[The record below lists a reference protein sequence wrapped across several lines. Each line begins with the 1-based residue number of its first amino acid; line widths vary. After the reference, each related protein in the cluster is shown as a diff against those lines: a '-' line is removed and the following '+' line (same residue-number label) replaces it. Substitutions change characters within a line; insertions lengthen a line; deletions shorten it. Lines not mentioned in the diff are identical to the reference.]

1 MSIIKTENLSYVYGQ
16 KSTTYTKALKNIN
29 IEVNKGEILGII
41 GHTGSGKSTLVQLL
55 NGLLEPSSGR
65 VLING
70 CDIKKSKEKR
80 LNVKFEVGLVF
91 QYPEHQLFEETVKK
105 DIAFG
110 PKNMGLEEDEIERRI
125 HKAINLVGIKEDIL
139 DKSPFELSGGQ
150 MRRVAIAGVIA
161 MEPNVLIMDEPSAG
175 LDPQGKRNIFNMI
188 KNYHETTKKTILLV
202 SHSMEDMA
210 NYADRILILNKGEVY
225 KIDKT
230 ENIFKDSQE
239 LKKIGLNV
247 PQICDVFHRLKED
260 GFNFNENIYTVEK
273 AVEEIK
279 SLIKNRGT
287 KDC

>member
-279 SLIKNRGT
+279 SLIKNRRT